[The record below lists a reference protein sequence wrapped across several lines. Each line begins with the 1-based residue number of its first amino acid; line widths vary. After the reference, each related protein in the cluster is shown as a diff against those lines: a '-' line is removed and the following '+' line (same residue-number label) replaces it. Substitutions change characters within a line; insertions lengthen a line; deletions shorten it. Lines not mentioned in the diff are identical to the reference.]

1 MLCNRAVPFQLLQKK
16 RQSFNTVYIFQRPV
30 SNASRY
36 DTFTTD
42 SSNPFDGN
50 FSIREGSNLEA
61 TLDLQEVGTALLRP
75 NSNETASA
83 TPLPLPM
90 LFSEYGGGMKI
101 QPLSY
106 NIAHDWWVMRG
117 KRNKKNHWFCCW
129 AKLIC
134 KLLSLQL
141 LFLSCLF
148 FKRIH
153 QHTIPFAN
161 SSVSTC
167 VNTLTWSLMLHH

>member
-1 MLCNRAVPFQLLQKK
+1 MDE
-16 RQSFNTVYIFQRPV
+16 SV
-30 SNASRY
+30 STSVDSIYQASNFTRWRENGTITKFVAEAGSHVDCFSVHLY

-106 NIAHDWWVMRG
+106 NIAHDWRDV
-117 KRNKKNHWFCCW
+117 K
-129 AKLIC
+129 ADV
-134 KLLSLQL
+134 
-141 LFLSCLF
+141 LFV
-148 FKRIH
+148 KAIWDK
-153 QHTIPFAN
+153 AGM
-161 SSVSTC
+161 
-167 VNTLTWSLMLHH
+167 VNN

>member
-1 MLCNRAVPFQLLQKK
+1 MQSRRPLSTVTKK

-134 KLLSLQL
+134 KLLSYSFFS
-141 LFLSCLF
+141 FLVFSSRGF
-148 FKRIH
+148 TNTVAFS
-153 QHTIPFAN
+153 TIPFAN

-167 VNTLTWSLMLHH
+167 VNTLTW